1 MHSNAYHVLLK
12 KKKNWSEYDLT
23 GWQFGINLGMY
34 LANKNSAAFLQWP
47 ARQRKQYSL
56 HFKKN
61 YYWYNEIKQELN
73 GRDILKFPNTQKPE
87 WTAPAIN
94 GQASIT

>member
-1 MHSNAYHVLLK
+1 VKVKFYQAFAFPVFTLFLALQLLFNSLNAQQRIPRFTEEE
-12 KKKNWSEYDLT
+12 KNWSEYDLT

-56 HFKKN
+56 HFKK
-61 YYWYNEIKQELN
+61 L
-73 GRDILKFPNTQKPE
+73 LLV
-87 WTAPAIN
+87 
-94 GQASIT
+94 